1 MIKVAIYGAATKI
14 AGELIRLLI
23 NHPDVEL
30 VSLFD
35 IENKCKSIVSVHHGL
50 IGEFDMIITDK
61 ISFDELDLLFICDKL
76 DSQELKNILLSEN
89 IDIKII
95 DVSGKNRIEY
105 EEFGMVYGLSEI
117 NRKPLV
123 RGATKA
129 VIPSS
134 IASVVLISL
143 YPLAINGLLNKNINV
158 EIETPKNF
166 ADDGD
171 YLKSVEIEIDKQLR
185 AIQPNF
191 LGNVVLSQSR
201 NKSYFRGIRVAMNL
215 DCELSIDDVVKIYDN
230 IYDDHNLTFICP
242 EPVDIKE
249 VEGTDKCLISLLKND
264 NKGLNINSVADFYL
278 RGGAGEAV
286 HVMNLLCGLMERTG
300 LMLKTITY

>member
-1 MIKVAIYGAATKI
+1 
-14 AGELIRLLI
+14 
-23 NHPDVEL
+23 
-30 VSLFD
+30 
-35 IENKCKSIVSVHHGL
+35 
-50 IGEFDMIITDK
+50 
-61 ISFDELDLLFICDKL
+61 
-76 DSQELKNILLSEN
+76 
-89 IDIKII
+89 
-95 DVSGKNRIEY
+95 
-105 EEFGMVYGLSEI
+105 MVYGLSEI

-129 VIPSS
+129 VIPSP

-300 LMLKTITY
+300 LMLTTITY